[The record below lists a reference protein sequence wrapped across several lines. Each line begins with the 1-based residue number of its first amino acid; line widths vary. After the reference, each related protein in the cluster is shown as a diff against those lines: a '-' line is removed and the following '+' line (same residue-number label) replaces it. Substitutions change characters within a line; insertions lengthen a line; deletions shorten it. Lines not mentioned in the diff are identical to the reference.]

1 MVPLVVVAVVETF
14 AVVALAAAVGF
25 LGVVGLG
32 CIVAVAVVHG
42 IGGAVVAWAHLA
54 AVAVAV
60 AAVGEALAG
69 SWVARLVDDIEDVG
83 DEYFFLAVVL
93 GRCCCIVVVV
103 AVGEDHGTEGVGHV
117 AVVANVVN
125 MVHW

>member
-14 AVVALAAAVGF
+14 AVVALAAVVGF

>member
-1 MVPLVVVAVVETF
+1 
-14 AVVALAAAVGF
+14 
-25 LGVVGLG
+25 
-32 CIVAVAVVHG
+32 
-42 IGGAVVAWAHLA
+42 
-54 AVAVAV
+54 
-60 AAVGEALAG
+60 
-69 SWVARLVDDIEDVG
+69 
-83 DEYFFLAVVL
+83 VVL